1 MIGRRVGTSSSSQSE
16 TLFGLFDFPRIGC
29 AIRVPLQALVT
40 SRGVRLRGHANCR
53 KCHEVEQ
60 SLHGSWYSM
69 SEPVISDVL
78 SNPSFKRADLHC
90 HSRFSVFKY
99 FRRANTRDCYNAPE
113 DVYRIAKERG
123 MSFVTLTDHDSI
135 DGALYLLNK
144 YPDMTDFFIG
154 EEVET
159 YFPETGQRIHV
170 GVWGLNEAQHR
181 ELQRLRPNI
190 REMVPYMKAQ
200 RMIFGVNHLFQNYR
214 MKNVA
219 ARYIAELME
228 MFDIFEAMNGAMAS
242 FHNKMVQQLVT
253 TVEKGG
259 RHASMIGGS
268 DAHTLKHVAKVHTV
282 SKGETVPEFLENI
295 RSGDCFAWG
304 SEMRFRELI
313 ADIYLLTIAYN
324 TQARADLMSQ
334 DYSVA
339 DKTMQLA
346 GRLASI
352 PAAISGLPA
361 AITSLNYLKQ
371 IVVTKGISMR
381 FEKLVEKIQPGL
393 K

>member
-1 MIGRRVGTSSSSQSE
+1 MLEDPS
-16 TLFGLFDFPRIGC
+16 
-29 AIRVPLQALVT
+29 
-40 SRGVRLRGHANCR
+40 LR
-53 KCHEVEQ
+53 
-60 SLHGSWYSM
+60 
-69 SEPVISDVL
+69 
-78 SNPSFKRADLHC
+78 RADLHC

-99 FRRANTRDCYNAPE
+99 FRRANTRDCYNPPE
-113 DVYRIAKERG
+113 DVYRLAKERG

-144 YPDMTDFFIG
+144 HPDLNDFFIG

-181 ELQRLRPNI
+181 EIQRLRPNI
-190 REMVPYMKAQ
+190 RELVPYMKSE
-200 RMIFGVNHLFQNYR
+200 RLIFGINHLFQNYR

-219 ARYIAELME
+219 ARYIAELID
-228 MFDIFEAMNGAMAS
+228 MFDIFEVLNGAMAS
-242 FHNKMVQQLVT
+242 FHNKMVHQLVT
-253 TVEKGG
+253 TLKSEHG
-259 RHASMIGGS
+259 RKISMVGGS

-282 SKGETVPEFLENI
+282 SKGDTPAEFLENV
-295 RSGDCFAWG
+295 RNGECFAWG
-304 SEMRFRELI
+304 SEMRFRELV

-324 TQARADLMSQ
+324 SEARADFLSTE
-334 DYSVA
+334 YTAV
-339 DKTMQLA
+339 DKTIQLA

-352 PAAISGLPA
+352 PTAISGLPA

-381 FEKLVEKIQPGL
+381 FAKLVEEIRPGFRGE
-393 K
+393 

>member
-1 MIGRRVGTSSSSQSE
+1 MNDTATVQILADPT
-16 TLFGLFDFPRIGC
+16 I
-29 AIRVPLQALVT
+29 
-40 SRGVRLRGHANCR
+40 
-53 KCHEVEQ
+53 
-60 SLHGSWYSM
+60 
-69 SEPVISDVL
+69 
-78 SNPSFKRADLHC
+78 KRADLHC

-99 FRRANTRDCYNAPE
+99 FRRANTRDCYNNPE

-123 MSFVTLTDHDSI
+123 MSYVTLTDHDSI

-144 YPDMTDFFIG
+144 FPDMTDFFIG

-181 ELQRLRPNI
+181 EIQRLRPNI
-190 REMVPYMKAQ
+190 REMVPYMKSQ

-219 ARYIAELME
+219 AHYIAELLE

-242 FHNKMVQQLVT
+242 FHNKMVQQLVN
-253 TVEKGG
+253 TVVKGG

-282 SKGETVPEFLENI
+282 SKGETTSEFLENI

-324 TQARADLMSQ
+324 GQARADLMSQ

>member
-1 MIGRRVGTSSSSQSE
+1 MNDTA
-16 TLFGLFDFPRIGC
+16 TLQILADPT
-29 AIRVPLQALVT
+29 V
-40 SRGVRLRGHANCR
+40 
-53 KCHEVEQ
+53 
-60 SLHGSWYSM
+60 
-69 SEPVISDVL
+69 
-78 SNPSFKRADLHC
+78 KRADLHC

-99 FRRANTRDCYNAPE
+99 FRRANTRDCYNNPE

-123 MSFVTLTDHDSI
+123 MSYVTLTDHDSI

-181 ELQRLRPNI
+181 EITRLRRDI
-190 REMVPYMKAQ
+190 RELIPYMKSQ
-200 RMIFGVNHLFQNYR
+200 RLIFGVNHLFQNYR

-242 FHNKMVQQLVT
+242 FHNKMVQQLVN

-282 SKGETVPEFLENI
+282 SKGETTSEFLENI
-295 RSGDCFAWG
+295 RAGDCFAWG

-324 TQARADLMSQ
+324 GQARADLMSQ

>member
-1 MIGRRVGTSSSSQSE
+1 
-16 TLFGLFDFPRIGC
+16 
-29 AIRVPLQALVT
+29 
-40 SRGVRLRGHANCR
+40 
-53 KCHEVEQ
+53 
-60 SLHGSWYSM
+60 M
-69 SEPVISDVL
+69 SDTATVQILSDPNV
-78 SNPSFKRADLHC
+78 KRADLHC
-90 HSRFSVFKY
+90 HSRYSVFKY

-123 MSFVTLTDHDSI
+123 MSYVTLTDHDSI
-135 DGALYLLNK
+135 DGALYLLNNF
-144 YPDMTDFFIG
+144 PDMNDFFIG

-159 YFPETGQRIHV
+159 YFPETGQRIHI
-170 GVWGLNEAQHR
+170 GVWGLTELQHR
-181 ELQRLRPNI
+181 EIQRLRRDI
-190 REMVPYMKAQ
+190 RELVPYM
-200 RMIFGVNHLFQNYR
+200 RSERLIFGVNHLFQNYR

-219 ARYIAELME
+219 ARYIAELLE
-228 MFDIFEAMNGAMAS
+228 MFDIFEALNGAMAS
-242 FHNKMVQQLVT
+242 FHNKMVQQLVNS
-253 TVEKGG
+253 VWKRG
-259 RHASMIGGS
+259 RRASMVGGS

-282 SKGETVPEFLENI
+282 SKGETVSDFLENI
-295 RSGDCFAWG
+295 RAGDCFAWG

-324 TQARADLMSQ
+324 SEARADLMSQ

-381 FEKLVEKIQPGL
+381 FDKLVEEIRPGL